1 VNCSALPV
9 ILIILTYSRP
19 EKFDKD
25 NTDHNYHVSRVRIRS
40 EHCMGYLKGRWSSLR
55 GLRLRID
62 DPDAHKFATLWIASC
77 IHLHNFAI
85 GHEEKEN
92 PEADVFYIEGHRYLA
107 RQREEEDRWR
117 EERRVQLQEEEADY
131 DLVENVE
138 LLEGKIKREELKKA
152 LLNYLE
158 NN

>member
-1 VNCSALPV
+1 MD
-9 ILIILTYSRP
+9 SRP
-19 EKFDKD
+19 EKFEKD
-25 NTDHNYHVSRVRIRS
+25 NTDHNYHVSCIRIRS

-62 DPDAHKFATLWIASC
+62 DPDSHKFATLWIASC

-85 GHEEKEN
+85 GHEGKEN
-92 PEADVFYIEGHRYLA
+92 PEADTFYIEGCRYLEKE
-107 RQREEEDRWR
+107 RREVNRWL
-117 EERRVQLQEEEADY
+117 EERRVQLQEEEAEY
-131 DLVENVE
+131 DVVESVE

-152 LLNYLE
+152 LFNYLE